1 MVQRRPIVYLSTDND
16 DSNDLYQ
23 LAYSFFKE
31 MGFEIKEQITL
42 IGTSGKR
49 YQFDMAIKTNLD
61 DLEINEVLVKII
73 NWKRAV
79 GVDRLIRLERI
90 LNDLQNRKGLVISN
104 SFSEPAIKFAK
115 KHGLITYQR
124 KHLHPLSDY
133 K

>member
-1 MVQRRPIVYLSTDND
+1 MVQRRSIVYLSTDND
-16 DSNDLYQ
+16 DGNDLYQ

-90 LNDLQNRKGLVISN
+90 LYDLQNRKGLVISN

>member
-16 DSNDLYQ
+16 DGNDLYQ

>member
-1 MVQRRPIVYLSTDND
+1 MSTDND

-61 DLEINEVLVKII
+61 DL
-73 NWKRAV
+73 
-79 GVDRLIRLERI
+79 
-90 LNDLQNRKGLVISN
+90 
-104 SFSEPAIKFAK
+104 
-115 KHGLITYQR
+115 
-124 KHLHPLSDY
+124 
-133 K
+133 

>member
-1 MVQRRPIVYLSTDND
+1 MVQRRSIVYLSTDND
-16 DSNDLYQ
+16 DGNDLYQ

-49 YQFDMAIKTNLD
+49 YQFDMAIKTNFD

-104 SFSEPAIKFAK
+104 SFSAPAIKFAK

-124 KHLHPLSDY
+124 EHLHPLSD
-133 K
+133 

>member
-1 MVQRRPIVYLSTDND
+1 M
-16 DSNDLYQ
+16 
-23 LAYSFFKE
+23 
-31 MGFEIKEQITL
+31 
-42 IGTSGKR
+42 
-49 YQFDMAIKTNLD
+49 
-61 DLEINEVLVKII
+61 LVKII

>member
-1 MVQRRPIVYLSTDND
+1 MSTDND
-16 DSNDLYQ
+16 DGNDLYQ